1 MYCFAL
7 LKSSPPRVSIS
18 SFTRDAHGQ
27 HDGILRAFRVAL
39 GAPALP
45 AEVEALL
52 RAVRPSKWRGSKV
65 SGIDLA
71 SDFVWIDD
79 DPRHIEIAALRDLG
93 LLDRLLIVD
102 SDDGLL
108 RAVAAITSAQID
120 GLG

>member
-1 MYCFAL
+1 M
-7 LKSSPPRVSIS
+7 
-18 SFTRDAHGQ
+18 
-27 HDGILRAFRVAL
+27 AL

-79 DPRHIEIAALRDLG
+79 DPRHIEIAAQLRTEALSHSWGSG
-93 LLDRLLIVD
+93 LERGNRRSQQGGPL
-102 SDDGLL
+102 
-108 RAVAAITSAQID
+108 T
-120 GLG
+120 